1 MSQLNPPQPS
11 VSVTRI
17 LSIVIPAAVV
27 GVAAYALASRSVTV
41 ARDDN
46 APNILSRMFT
56 AESVPAVNQ
65 MALPDKDGDLLA
77 DAPEDPAK
85 CIAPDSLVLSFI
97 AGEEEGIEES
107 KWKELI
113 DKLKEKTGKDVKY
126 VHFTSVNDQLAALKN
141 GEVHIAGLNTGIVP
155 TAVQLD
161 GFVPICTFGREDG
174 TYGYTM
180 EFLVPSDSKIKKLDD
195 IRGHKVM
202 FTRLDSNS
210 GFKAP
215 LVLLM
220 DQPYNMLPDRDYE
233 WGFSQDHEVS
243 INKIAAKEFEVAP
256 VASDILARM
265 KEQELI
271 KDDQFKSI
279 YTSERFPP
287 ATLGI
292 VYNLTPE
299 LQTAIREALI
309 GFELK
314 GTGLEGEFG
323 ADATKLVAVNYKDDW
338 ANTRRI
344 DQVVAQARNRK

>member
-1 MSQLNPPQPS
+1 MS
-11 VSVTRI
+11 
-17 LSIVIPAAVV
+17 
-27 GVAAYALASRSVTV
+27 
-41 ARDDN
+41 
-46 APNILSRMFT
+46 PNILSRMFT
-56 AESVPAVNQ
+56 AESIPPMNQ
-65 MALPDKDGDLLA
+65 LSLSDKNGDLLA
-77 DAPEDPAK
+77 DAPNDPSK
-85 CIAPDSLVLSFI
+85 CIDPQLLLLSFI
-97 AGEEEGIEES
+97 AGEDEGIEES
-107 KWKELI
+107 QWKEVIERLT
-113 DKLKEKTGKDVKY
+113 EKTGKKIKY
-126 VHFTSVNDQLAALKN
+126 VHFNSVTDQLAALKN

-180 EFLVPSDSKIKKLDD
+180 EFLVPRGSKIKSIGD

-220 DQPYNMLPDRDYE
+220 DPPYNMVPDRDYE

-243 INKIAAKEFEVAP
+243 IDKVAAKEFEVAP

-265 KEQELI
+265 VEQGEVNQ
-271 KDDQFKSI
+271 DDFVSI

-299 LQTAIREALI
+299 LQKSIREALI
-309 GFELK
+309 GFELQ
-314 GTGLEGEFG
+314 GTGLEGEFVR
-323 ADATKLVAVNYKDDW
+323 TP
-338 ANTRRI
+338 RS
-344 DQVVAQARNRK
+344 

>member
-1 MSQLNPPQPS
+1 MSQPDSPQAS
-11 VSVTRI
+11 MSVTRI
-17 LSIVIPAAVV
+17 LSIVLPAAIV
-27 GVAAYALASRSVTV
+27 GIAAYALASRSVTV

-56 AESVPAVNQ
+56 AKSVPPVNQ
-65 MALPDKDGDLLA
+65 LAFTDRDGDLVA
-77 DAPEDPAK
+77 DAPEDPAQ
-85 CIAPDSLVLSFI
+85 CIDPQPLVFSFI
-97 AGEEEGIEES
+97 AGEEAGIEES
-107 KWKELI
+107 KWKVLL
-113 DKLKEKTGKDVKY
+113 DKLAEKTGKDVKY
-126 VHFTSVNDQLAALKN
+126 VHYNSVKDQLAALKN

-161 GFVPICTFGREDG
+161 GFVPICTFGRDDG

-180 EFLVPSDSKIKKLDD
+180 EFIVPAGGQIKKIAE

-220 DQPYNMLPDRDYE
+220 DHPYDMLPDRDYE

-243 INKIAAKEFEVAP
+243 ISKIAAKEFEVAP

-265 KEQELI
+265 LEQGTV
-271 KDDQFKSI
+271 KDDQIETI

-287 ATLGI
+287 AALGM

-299 LQTAIREALI
+299 LQSEIREALI

-314 GTGLEGEFG
+314 GTDLEGEFG

-344 DQVVAQARNRK
+344 DQVIAQVRNRK